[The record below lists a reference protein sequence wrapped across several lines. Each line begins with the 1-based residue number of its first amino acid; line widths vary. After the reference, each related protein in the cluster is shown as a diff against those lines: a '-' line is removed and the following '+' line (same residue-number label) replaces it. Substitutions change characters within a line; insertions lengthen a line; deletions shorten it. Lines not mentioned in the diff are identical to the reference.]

1 MHHSK
6 SCKFSFL
13 RGVMR
18 LFLHFLHAKTHPNFW
33 EQCSKHLSGTLLS
46 SDQLTLAQRQWSGG
60 RLLFSGL
67 IVWEELA
74 CSKEAGRMFVWKEA
88 GRILVWQVCVCA
100 GFTPSAEAAQHSGM
114 LLACTQGITGQGEG
128 FYPINTADHM
138 EPPLLSTTF

>member
-1 MHHSK
+1 
-6 SCKFSFL
+6 
-13 RGVMR
+13 MR

-88 GRILVWQVCVCA
+88 GRILVWQVCVCV
-100 GFTPSAEAAQHSGM
+100 
-114 LLACTQGITGQGEG
+114 LAL
-128 FYPINTADHM
+128 PH
-138 EPPLLSTTF
+138 PLRLLSALECSLPAPRGLLGREKVFIL